1 MLEYNYICHDNWN
14 LKAEIEKDGYS
25 LECQFQYNK
34 NMDYQNIKFDIQDE
48 QITKLLINKLLY
60 EMSYRDVPRY
70 YIDIIINT
78 VKDYINNK
86 K

>member
-1 MLEYNYICHDNWN
+1 MLEYNYISHDNWN

-70 YIDIIINT
+70 YIDIIIKN
-78 VKDYINNK
+78 VKDSHLHK